1 MGERI
6 REGERETDRQKKKQ
20 LGQAISWKK
29 EDNRTRKD
37 GRKKRGLKKKERWR
51 KKGTRRE
58 GEKLVK
64 SREGEGREEGRY
76 FILVGRD
83 I

>member
-1 MGERI
+1 MFCHYKTHTRFQRLSTI
-6 REGERETDRQKKKQ
+6 KKNVKYF
-20 LGQAISWKK
+20 IN
-29 EDNRTRKD
+29 DD
-37 GRKKRGLKKKERWR
+37 RKKRGLKKKRKR
-51 KKGTRRE
+51 KKETRRE

-76 FILVGRD
+76 FIFVGRD